1 MTEEEIKV
9 LRDEALQWAKEN
21 LLGTFVKHNAI
32 EKPIEI
38 GNKGLKHTLKGK
50 NLTDIALTE
59 RNLVVIYSTYDL
71 ITLLENAT
79 YLYFE
84 EDKNQRDNVFGVHLL
99 VCNFEFRNGVYQIR
113 FIIKET
119 RDKTFFYDHAV
130 IS

>member
-1 MTEEEIKV
+1 MTEEEIKA

-38 GNKGLKHTLKGK
+38 GNRGLKHTLKGK

-71 ITLLENAT
+71 VTLLENAN

-84 EDKNQRDNVFGVHLL
+84 EDKNQRDNIFGVHILS
-99 VCNFEFRNGVYQIR
+99 CHFEFREENYQIK

-119 RDKTFFYDHAV
+119 RDKTLFYDHAV
-130 IS
+130 IA